1 MAKKSFTSKL
11 YSGSARFGRDIALV
25 SAILISIIG
34 IILIIWGI
42 ILEVHKTKLTQKTSG
57 TIEIATCIQKI
68 NNNNIV
74 YSCNLTVNYSVKGH
88 KYTLNVNNIESDST
102 YTENDSIDIYYDP
115 NNPNNSAL
123 NSDKYL
129 HTMGMIMVICG
140 VVIPLFAW
148 GWWYLTTRSKAVAAA
163 GGAAA
168 GLDLLS
174 GGRVGAIL

>member
-11 YSGSARFGRDIALV
+11 YSGSATFGRVIALV

-57 TIEIATCIQKI
+57 TVEIATCHQKI
-68 NNNNIV
+68 ENKNIV
-74 YSCNLTVNYSVKGH
+74 YSCNLTIKYTVKGKKH
-88 KYTLNVNNIESDST
+88 TLNVENIESDSA
-102 YTENDSIDIYYDP
+102 YTDNDTIDVYYDP
-115 NNPNNSAL
+115 KNPNNGAI

-129 HTMGMIMVICG
+129 HTMGIIMIICG
-140 VVIPLFAW
+140 IVMPLFAW

-174 GGRVGAIL
+174 GGKIGAIL